1 MATTSTHQRVT
12 EHTNVL
18 GTGTYYL
25 GHALDGR
32 TPGPFATAEDALA
45 AVDRLDAEQLRELR
59 ERCAEARADHDAS
72 LTAAVSHPEDEQL
85 LDAHL
90 IALEWL
96 RRCAADLGDAL
107 DRLGLPYTEQ
117 DTTTEVAR

>member
-45 AVDRLDAEQLRELR
+45 AVDRLDAEQLEQLR
-59 ERCAEARADHDAS
+59 TLANEARADHDAS
-72 LTAAVSHPEDEQL
+72 LTAAVSHPEDDEL

-96 RRCAADLGDAL
+96 KRCTADLGDAL
-107 DRLGLPYTEQ
+107 TRLGHPYTEQ
-117 DTTTEVAR
+117 DTTEVAR